1 MQKLLYLN
9 SSCLF
14 MTLNFV
20 DDDMIR
26 NNDKI
31 ICRWFLGSDSDFYEA
46 TQCVDMINFI
56 QGNGMIP
63 IYGKKKLNMWKN
75 KRSGKDIE
83 WENRRMDISHYS
95 ALAVKDSGLRTDANN
110 VQQLC
115 RW

>member
-1 MQKLLYLN
+1 MINFIQGNGMIPIYGKMKLN
-9 SSCLF
+9 
-14 MTLNFV
+14 M
-20 DDDMIR
+20 
-26 NNDKI
+26 
-31 ICRWFLGSDSDFYEA
+31 WESDCYEA